1 MRHRQRPINHANS
14 FSLVLALFK
23 PPPRIIAGMI
33 DERTYDRIMGR
44 VVELE
49 AWLDQE
55 APYARFDQR
64 HLDAHTPE
72 QAYWHLGYQ
81 RALRD
86 VLSAIKETGGN
97 AGTSNPSPPA
107 GRDE

>member
-1 MRHRQRPINHANS
+1 
-14 FSLVLALFK
+14 
-23 PPPRIIAGMI
+23 MI
-33 DERTYDRIMGR
+33 YERTYNRIMGR

-72 QAYWHLGYQ
+72 QAYWHLGY
-81 RALRD
+81 RPPPRD
-86 VLSAIKETGGN
+86 VRLALIEAGGN
-97 AGTSNPSPPA
+97 AGVSKPSPPA